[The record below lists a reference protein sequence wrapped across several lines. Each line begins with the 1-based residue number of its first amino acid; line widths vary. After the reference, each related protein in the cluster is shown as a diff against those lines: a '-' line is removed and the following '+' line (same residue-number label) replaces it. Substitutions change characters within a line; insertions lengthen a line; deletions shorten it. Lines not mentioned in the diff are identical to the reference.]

1 MDMYKLSAAYKEITH
16 SYASG
21 MDGRINRYIYINYF
35 FDDSDIPE
43 ARFTIQIYR
52 RGGKKMFSI
61 YFAMEAAGFKIE
73 SSKHSINYSRENVR
87 AAIKD
92 AIFAINVAYIEREE

>member
-16 SYASG
+16 SYAS
-21 MDGRINRYIYINYF
+21 RIDRYIYIDYF
-35 FDDSDIPE
+35 FDDSDISRLFPE
-43 ARFTIQIYR
+43 ARFTIQIYKR
-52 RGGKKMFSI
+52 EGKKMFSI
-61 YFAMEAAGFKIE
+61 YFVMEAAGFKIE

-87 AAIKD
+87 TAIKD